1 MFYILNLCE
10 IIYWFIRVVPFNY
23 SPHTDHMLYIKKH
36 MSDYLCVWSTQA
48 FPTWAGPGAIL
59 ISQSRAGITF
69 GFPPQSSKPQKIP
82 TDMYPHVP
90 LRSVTSLHVCCLPC
104 SMLIWIPGVCY
115 FFIFLKTINAFVN
128 LIYRIPVLKLVHGS
142 LPYSFSI
149 FEGAAL
155 ALQLPALSETFH
167 FPDVIFQLWWQGS
180 SVTPSIHII
189 SKISSPNN

>member
-59 ISQSRAGITF
+59 ISQSRVGITF

-82 TDMYPHVP
+82 TDMCPHVP

-142 LPYSFSI
+142 FFTLFFLYIWGSCPCSAASCSLRNLPFPRCHFSAVVARELSDSFH
-149 FEGAAL
+149 
-155 ALQLPALSETFH
+155 PHH
-167 FPDVIFQLWWQGS
+167 FKNLFS
-180 SVTPSIHII
+180 
-189 SKISSPNN
+189 